1 MFIVTVDLHVHCA
14 TSLLFF
20 GPLLKK
26 LLFFKLQPQPGVR
39 GRQPPAPAP
48 NRQPATT
55 TQSEPEEPPS
65 PTSSTSSRDQKEM
78 AEVLAQSPKPKTASQ
93 AAGSNT
99 QKAPAAP
106 ESSIQSTPIEEVE
119 AMQTEAVAS
128 SSATE
133 NTNPPPR
140 STVIE
145 ESIRV
150 TRAGLRKTR
159 SAAAASR

>member
-1 MFIVTVDLHVHCA
+1 MYIVQLHFFI
-14 TSLLFF
+14 F
-20 GPLLKK
+20 GPQLKK
-26 LLFFKLQPQPGVR
+26 LLLSKLQPQPGVR
-39 GRQPPAPAP
+39 GRQPPAARQPAPAP

-55 TQSEPEEPPS
+55 MQSEPEEPPS

-78 AEVLAQSPKPKTASQ
+78 TEVVAQLSKPKTSSQ
-93 AAGSNT
+93 VAGSNT

-119 AMQTEAVAS
+119 AMQTEAVTS

-133 NTNPPPR
+133 NTNPPR